1 MGQMLLDEV
10 LAELHLVSSDDIRA
24 AWGVY
29 RQFSDKAWSF
39 TDCVSKVVMTSRG
52 IQTALG

>member
-1 MGQMLLDEV
+1 MLLDEV